1 MLRTGI
7 ESKIEDVLGDSQFVF
22 LEKEKELQM
31 RLRGREEYHNQL
43 CT

>member
-7 ESKIEDVLGDSQFVF
+7 ERKIEDVLRDNQFGF

-31 RLRGREEYHNQL
+31 RLRGRKEYHN
-43 CT
+43 